1 MFQLSVGVVHKLRL
15 MSDWLS
21 LTLRCGWT
29 TSLCCD
35 QQQLVLLLCA
45 ALNMLTSAS
54 RVLRGRSHA
63 PPGSLV
69 LKELCSRAEATS
81 D

>member
-29 TSLCCD
+29 TSFRCD

-45 ALNMLTSAS
+45 SVVLTS
-54 RVLRGRSHA
+54 RKL
-63 PPGSLV
+63 L
-69 LKELCSRAEATS
+69 
-81 D
+81 